1 MRTFDLSDF
10 IERYNA
16 DEMSD
21 SQKVWFE
28 KELEGNQKLQNE
40 VNLRKR
46 TDEILE
52 NQNIISLRNKLS
64 VIEKR
69 RVADIQYQ
77 RSKEDIQYNGS
88 EADIQYQSKE
98 SDIQYQNKETDIQYQ
113 SRDAGI
119 QYRKTK
125 MPAYMKYVAVMAG
138 VLLIGSFTLF
148 PKKNLSSDEII
159 NHYYK
164 VYEPPTAQR
173 SGQPETNSDFT
184 KALALYNIHDYRE
197 AAVLFSKVVEHNPRD
212 MQSELLN
219 GVANFG
225 DKKYVEAK
233 QSYVK
238 VINDNNNLFIET
250 AKWYLALCYVQTK
263 EREKAIQQL
272 ETIKKEDG
280 IYSND
285 AKKIIRRYK

>member
-1 MRTFDLSDF
+1 MRTFDFSDF

-16 DEMSD
+16 GEMSD
-21 SQKVWFE
+21 SQKMWFE
-28 KELEGNQKLQNE
+28 KELEGNDKLQNE

-46 TDEILE
+46 TDAILE
-52 NQNIISLRNKLS
+52 NQSIISLRNKLS
-64 VIEKR
+64 IIEKR
-69 RVADIQYQ
+69 READIQYQ
-77 RSKEDIQYNGS
+77 RSEVGIQYKGSQADIQYNGR
-88 EADIQYQSKE
+88 
-98 SDIQYQNKETDIQYQ
+98 ETDIQYNG
-113 SRDAGI
+113 RGTDI

-125 MPAYMKYVAVMAG
+125 MPVYMKYVAVVAG

-148 PKKNLSSDEII
+148 PGKHLTSDQII
-159 NHYYK
+159 NSYYK
-164 VYEPPTAQR
+164 VYEPPTTQR
-173 SGQPETNSDFT
+173 SGQSETNADFT
-184 KALALYNIHDYRE
+184 KALEFYNIHDYRE
-197 AAVLFSKVVEHNPRD
+197 AAILFNKVVEHNPKD
-212 MQSELLN
+212 MQSELLI
-219 GVANFG
+219 GVSNFG

-272 ETIKKEDG
+272 EAIKKEDG

>member
-16 DEMSD
+16 GEMSD
-21 SQKVWFE
+21 SQKMWFE
-28 KELEGNQKLQNE
+28 KELEGNYKLQNE
-40 VNLRKR
+40 VNLRKH

-64 VIEKR
+64 IIGKR
-69 RVADIQYQ
+69 READIQYQ
-77 RSKEDIQYNGS
+77 RSEVGIQYKSNKADIQYNGR
-88 EADIQYQSKE
+88 
-98 SDIQYQNKETDIQYQ
+98 ETDVQYNG
-113 SRDAGI
+113 RETDV
-119 QYRKTK
+119 QYRKSK
-125 MPAYMKYVAVMAG
+125 MPVYMKYVAVMAG
-138 VLLIGSFTLF
+138 VILIGSFTLF
-148 PKKNLSSDEII
+148 SGKHLTSDQIV
-159 NHYYK
+159 NRYYK
-164 VYEPPTAQR
+164 VYEPPTTQR
-173 SGQPETNSDFT
+173 SGQTETNSDFT
-184 KALALYNIHDYRE
+184 KALAFYNIRDYRE
-197 AAVLFSKVVEHNPRD
+197 AAILFSKVVERNPKD
-212 MQSELLN
+212 MQSELLI
-219 GVANFG
+219 GVSNFG

-285 AKKIIRRYK
+285 AKKIIKRYK

>member
-1 MRTFDLSDF
+1 MRTFNLSDF

-16 DEMSD
+16 GEMSD

-28 KELEGNQKLQNE
+28 KELDGNEKLQNE

-46 TDEILE
+46 TDEILG

-64 VIEKR
+64 AIEKR
-69 RVADIQYQ
+69 READIQYQ
-77 RSKEDIQYNGS
+77 RDKVGIQYEGS
-88 EADIQYQSKE
+88 EANIQYQNKEANIQYQSKD
-98 SDIQYQNKETDIQYQ
+98 SDIQYQNRKVD
-113 SRDAGI
+113 I

-125 MPAYMKYVAVMAG
+125 MPVYMKYVAVMAG

-148 PKKNLSSDEII
+148 PKKNLSSYEII
-159 NHYYK
+159 NRYYK

-173 SGQPETNSDFT
+173 SGQSVTNTDFT
-184 KALALYNIHDYRE
+184 KALEFYNIHDYRE
-197 AAVLFSKVVEHNPRD
+197 AAILFNKVVENNPRD
-212 MQSELLN
+212 MQSELLS

-225 DKKYVEAK
+225 NKKYVEAK

-250 AKWYLALCYVQTK
+250 AKWYLALCYVQTN
-263 EREKAIQQL
+263 EREKAVQQL

>member
-1 MRTFDLSDF
+1 MRTFNLSDF

-16 DEMSD
+16 GEMSN

-28 KELEGNQKLQNE
+28 KELDGNEKLQNE
-40 VNLRKR
+40 VNLSKR

-52 NQNIISLRNKLS
+52 NPNIISLRNKLFA
-64 VIEKR
+64 IEKR
-69 RVADIQYQ
+69 READIQYQ
-77 RSKEDIQYNGS
+77 RDKVGIQYEGS
-88 EADIQYQSKE
+88 EANIQYQSKD
-98 SDIQYQNKETDIQYQ
+98 SDIQYQNGKSD
-113 SRDAGI
+113 I

-125 MPAYMKYVAVMAG
+125 MPVYMKYVAVMAG

-159 NHYYK
+159 NRYYK

-173 SGQPETNSDFT
+173 SGQSVTNSDFT
-184 KALALYNIHDYRE
+184 KALEFYNIHDYRE
-197 AAVLFSKVVEHNPRD
+197 AAILFSKVVGNNPRD
-212 MQSELLN
+212 MQSELLS

-225 DKKYVEAK
+225 NKKYVEAK

-250 AKWYLALCYVQTK
+250 AKWYLALCYVQTN
-263 EREKAIQQL
+263 EREKAVQQL

>member
-1 MRTFDLSDF
+1 MRTFNLSDF

-16 DEMSD
+16 GEMSD

-28 KELEGNQKLQNE
+28 KELEGNEKLQNE

-46 TDEILE
+46 TDEILG

-64 VIEKR
+64 AIEKR
-69 RVADIQYQ
+69 R
-77 RSKEDIQYNGS
+77 
-88 EADIQYQSKE
+88 EADIQYQSK
-98 SDIQYQNKETDIQYQ
+98 DADIQYQ
-113 SRDAGI
+113 SRKADI

-125 MPAYMKYVAVMAG
+125 MPVYMKYVAVMAG
-138 VLLIGSFTLF
+138 VLLIGSFTMF
-148 PKKNLSSDEII
+148 PKKNLSSDEIM
-159 NHYYK
+159 NRYYK

-173 SGQPETNSDFT
+173 SGQSETNSDFT
-184 KALALYNIHDYRE
+184 KALEFYNIHDYRE
-197 AAVLFSKVVEHNPRD
+197 AAILFNKVVENNPRD
-212 MQSELLN
+212 MQSELLS

-225 DKKYVEAK
+225 NKKYVEAK

-250 AKWYLALCYVQTK
+250 AKWYLALCYVQTNEK
-263 EREKAIQQL
+263 EKAVQQL